1 MDMKNVYCLAFHPLV
16 LVCLNDHDYF
26 KILESWLNLILLLAY
41 QMTYCS
47 LILLILIFLVTKAP
61 HPSHSIV
68 YFVKKYIY
76 GLGYRLGYSL
86 GNRLGYRLGYGLG
99 YKLGYGLGYG

>member
-1 MDMKNVYCLAFHPLV
+1 MKNVYCLAFHPLV
-16 LVCLNDHDYF
+16 IACLNDQDHF

-47 LILLILIFLVTKAP
+47 FILLILIFLVAKAP

-68 YFVKKYIY
+68 YFVKMYIY
-76 GLGYRLGYSL
+76 D
-86 GNRLGYRLGYGLG
+86 
-99 YKLGYGLGYG
+99 